1 MTDDDLD
8 RWLDDTSV
16 PGLDNLEASV
26 WRRVDRRLVEDRR
39 LVTVGAWQGGALVV
53 AALASLS
60 WGVMSAAVP
69 ARPQTLAVF
78 SPYLASAP
86 STRLIGPAG

>member
-1 MTDDDLD
+1 MTL
-8 RWLDDTSV
+8 
-16 PGLDNLEASV
+16 
-26 WRRVDRRLVEDRR
+26 
-39 LVTVGAWQGGALVV
+39 GAWQGGALVV

-60 WGVMSAAVP
+60 WGVMSATAS

>member
-8 RWLDDTSV
+8 RWLAEATTPALDD
-16 PGLDNLEASV
+16 LEASV
-26 WRRVDRRLVEDRR
+26 WRRADRRVTEDRR
-39 LVTVGAWQGGALVV
+39 LATVGAWQGGALVV

-60 WGVMSAAVP
+60 WGVMSAAAS

>member
-8 RWLDDTSV
+8 RWLAEATIPALDD
-16 PGLDNLEASV
+16 LEASV
-26 WRRVDRRLVEDRR
+26 WRRADRRVTEDRR
-39 LVTVGAWQGGALVV
+39 LATVGAWQGGALVV

-60 WGVMSAAVP
+60 WGVMSAAAS

>member
-8 RWLDDTSV
+8 RWLGDTPA

-26 WRRVDRRLVEDRR
+26 WRRVDRRVAEDRR
-39 LVTVGAWQGGALVV
+39 LVTIGAWQSGALVV

-60 WGVMSAAVP
+60 WGAMSAAAS

-86 STRLIGPAG
+86 STRLVGPAG

>member
-8 RWLDDTSV
+8 RWLGDAMTPALND
-16 PGLDNLEASV
+16 LEAAV
-26 WRRVDRRLVEDRR
+26 WRRVDRRVAEDRR
-39 LVTVGAWQGGALVV
+39 LAMVGAWQGGALVV

-60 WGVMSAAVP
+60 WGVISAAAS

>member
-8 RWLDDTSV
+8 RWLGGAPA

-26 WRRVDRRLVEDRR
+26 WLRVGRRVAEDRR
-39 LVTVGAWQGGALVV
+39 LMTLGAWQGGALVV

-60 WGVMSAAVP
+60 WGVMNAAAS

-78 SPYLASAP
+78 SPYLAAAP

>member
-8 RWLDDTSV
+8 CWLGGAPAPALND
-16 PGLDNLEASV
+16 LEASV
-26 WRRVDRRLVEDRR
+26 WRRVDRCVAENRR
-39 LVTVGAWQGGALVV
+39 LATVGAWQGGGLVV

-60 WGVMSAAVP
+60 WGVMSAS
-69 ARPQTLAVF
+69 ARPHTLAVF

-86 STRLIGPAG
+86 STRLVGPAG

>member
-8 RWLDDTSV
+8 RWLGGALA

-26 WRRVDRRLVEDRR
+26 WLRLDRRVAEDRR
-39 LVTVGAWQGGALVV
+39 LATVGAWQGGALVV

-60 WGVMSAAVP
+60 WGVMSAAAT